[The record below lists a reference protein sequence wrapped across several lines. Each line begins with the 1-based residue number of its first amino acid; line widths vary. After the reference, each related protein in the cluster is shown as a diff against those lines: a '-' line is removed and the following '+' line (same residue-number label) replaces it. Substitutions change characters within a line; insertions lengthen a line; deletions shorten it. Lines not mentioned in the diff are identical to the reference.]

1 MVRNLSVGKRNFFG
15 FGFVTLNML
24 LLGVLA
30 LVQMNRVHSALAE
43 VKDVWLQGTRLL
55 GQLEMEQAAV
65 RRFELR
71 SLVLLDET
79 DLRNTLEKVRLAREH
94 IATHEVA
101 YEATIVDET
110 DRRLFDRYK
119 SLSTQYKQRADQVF
133 SLLAAKQNAEAL
145 QMGMADSFQAY
156 TEMHTALEE
165 LVQLNADGAAAAGER
180 ADGVVTSTYWEVLVL
195 MLVAIVLT
203 LSIATTL
210 SRSVTVPLQQVVQ
223 VAKQIAAGDLRN
235 RLQIDGRDELTQL
248 QQALVDMQ
256 GNLQETLRQIQDSAQ
271 QLASAAEQ
279 LSAVTEQTAVGI
291 QRQNDEIQMAASA
304 VTEMSAAVEEVAR
317 NANQTSAA
325 SRQTESTAGTG
336 QGQVRE
342 TAQAIDRL
350 TMNVVQTGESIK
362 VLAQQT
368 SEIGRVLDVIRGIAD
383 QTNLLALNAAIEAA
397 RAGEQGRGFSV
408 VADEVRA
415 LAQRTQASTREI
427 EQMIG
432 SIQQGTQSAVNAM
445 ARSTEQAQGSRA
457 LAEAADGALAEITRM
472 VTKINEM
479 NLTIA
484 SAAEEQANVAREVDK
499 NLVAIR
505 DIAAQT
511 ATGAQQ
517 TSSASQE
524 LTRLASA
531 LNSTAARFQLR

>member
-1 MVRNLSVGKRNFFG
+1 MVRNLSVSKRNFLG
-15 FGFVTLNML
+15 FGVVTLIVL

-30 LVQMNRVHSALAE
+30 LVQLGRVHGALSE
-43 VKDVWLQGTRLL
+43 VKDVWLLGTRLL
-55 GQLEMEQAAV
+55 GEIEMEQAAV
-65 RRFELR
+65 RRYELR
-71 SLVLLDET
+71 SLVLLDEA
-79 DLRNTLEKVRLAREH
+79 DLRSTVEKVKAVRER
-94 IATHEVA
+94 ITAAEA
-101 YEATIVDET
+101 KYESTIVDDT
-110 DRRLFDRYK
+110 DRRLFSRYQT
-119 SLSTQYKQRADQVF
+119 LSAQYRQLADHMF
-133 SLLAAKQNAEAL
+133 SLLASKQNAEAFQL
-145 QMGMADSFQAY
+145 GMGPSFKAY
-156 TEMHTALEE
+156 TDMHSVLEE
-165 LVQLNADGAAAAGER
+165 LIALNSDGAAAAGKR
-180 ADGVVTSTYWEVLVL
+180 ADDVVTSTYWEVLLL
-195 MLVAIVLT
+195 MLLAIMVTVVVAIR
-203 LSIATTL
+203 L
-210 SRSVTVPLQQVVQ
+210 SRSVTVPLQAAVR
-223 VAKQIAAGDLRN
+223 VAKQIAAGDLRA
-235 RLQIDGRDELTQL
+235 RLDVDGRDELTQL

-256 GNLQETLRQIQDSAQ
+256 DNLQSMLRQIQDSAQ

-304 VTEMSAAVEEVAR
+304 VTEMSAAVDEVAR

-325 SRQTESTAGTG
+325 SRQTEATAGVG
-336 QGQVRE
+336 QQQVRQ

-350 TMNVVQTGESIK
+350 TANVTQTGDSIK
-362 VLAQQT
+362 SLAQQA

-427 EQMIG
+427 EQMIAA
-432 SIQQGTQSAVNAM
+432 IQQGTQGAVSAM
-445 ARSTEQAQGSRA
+445 AQSSEQASGSRA
-457 LAEAADGALAEITRM
+457 LAEAADGALADITQM
-472 VTKINEM
+472 VSRINEM

-517 TSSASQE
+517 TSSASLE

-531 LNSTAARFQLR
+531 LNQTVVRFQLR